1 VTSVDYSAIGRKI
14 KELRKTIGITQG
26 ELAKGIC
33 TQALIS
39 RVEKGDIY
47 PSATVLYEISQR
59 LGVDVNYFFE
69 IGLTPRLDYVKEVEH
84 QLKVLRRDFQ
94 YEEMMEIVRMEEQ
107 SPLFT
112 NNEKNLQLL
121 YWHKGIYLFEAKHD
135 REASLQVLQQALE
148 LTNTL
153 KKAWTEREMEILLS
167 MGAVYFK
174 DNFLEK
180 ALEIYN
186 DVRSHL
192 KSYKQLQDITIK
204 TRLLYNLSR
213 VYTRLGDYKKSICL
227 TNEGIQW
234 CRESEHMFIVG
245 QFHYNLGYNYE
256 FLHHYDEA
264 VVHYEKAQLIFH
276 LQNDD
281 KYDQYIE
288 ERLEK
293 LKKAEK

>member
-1 VTSVDYSAIGRKI
+1 MDYSAIGRKI

-26 ELAKGIC
+26 ELANGIC

-39 RVEKGDIY
+39 RIEKGDIY

-69 IGLTPRLDYVKEVEH
+69 IGLTPRLDYIKEVEH
-84 QLKVLRRDFQ
+84 QLRVLRREFR
-94 YEEMMEIVRMEEQ
+94 YEEMMEIVRVEEQ
-107 SPLFT
+107 NPLFT

-121 YWHKGIYLFEAKHD
+121 YWHKGLYLFEVKKE
-135 REASLQVLQQALE
+135 REAALQVLQQALE

-174 DNFLEK
+174 ENFLEK

-186 DVRSHL
+186 DLRSHL
-192 KSYKQLQDITIK
+192 KSYKRLQDITIK

-213 VYTRLGDYKKSICL
+213 VYTRLGEYKKSIHFI
-227 TNEGIQW
+227 NEGIQW
-234 CRESEHMFIVG
+234 CKESEHIFMVG
-245 QFHYNLGYNYE
+245 EFYYNLGYNNE
-256 FLHHYDEA
+256 LLHNYDKA
-264 VVHYEKAQLIFH
+264 IPHYEKAQLIFH
-276 LQNDD
+276 LQNDY

-288 ERLEK
+288 GRLAK
-293 LKKAEK
+293 LKKLEK